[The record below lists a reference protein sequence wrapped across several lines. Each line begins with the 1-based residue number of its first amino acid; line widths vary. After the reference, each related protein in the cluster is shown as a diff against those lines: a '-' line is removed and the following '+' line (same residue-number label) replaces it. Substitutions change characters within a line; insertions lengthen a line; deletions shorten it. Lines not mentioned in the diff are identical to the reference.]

1 MKLSEKKKSVAGKM
15 KGLWEKHPDRSP
27 ESRVQAFGEQHPSF
41 RSKGMKKYRSDKG
54 RASLSP
60 VKHKVD
66 VAGQE
71 SYKEEDK

>member
-15 KGLWEKHPDRSP
+15 TSQTIAHNMRASHKYSEKCCGAAARSQGGK
-27 ESRVQAFGEQHPSF
+27 S
-41 RSKGMKKYRSDKG
+41 
-54 RASLSP
+54 SLSP

>member
-15 KGLWEKHPDRSP
+15 NPTHSIMGTKYPKGVSASKDRMYNIKAY
-27 ESRVQAFGEQHPSF
+27 Q
-41 RSKGMKKYRSDKG
+41 KGKS
-54 RASLSP
+54 SLPP

>member
-15 KGLWEKHPDRSP
+15 KVDGSEVPKAWAKSSWFGKLPKHQQRSYMNDANAYK
-27 ESRVQAFGEQHPSF
+27 Q
-41 RSKGMKKYRSDKG
+41 KG
-54 RASLSP
+54 RASLTP

>member
-1 MKLSEKKKSVAGKM
+1 MFDPDQYSDKRMEKWSKVKEA
-15 KGLWEKHPDRSP
+15 KHKQQD
-27 ESRVQAFGEQHPSF
+27 Q
-41 RSKGMKKYRSDKG
+41 KG